1 MRKADFPIFNE
12 KIYGKDLVFLDSAAS
27 AQKPKAVLDAM
38 YQMAVKEYANVH
50 RGAYY
55 LSEMA
60 TNDFE
65 QARQAVAD
73 FIHARPKDIIFT
85 RGATDAI
92 NLVAGTFGR
101 TLKAGDE
108 IVLSIAEH
116 HSNLVPWQLLRDEK
130 GVVLKFIDV
139 TEDGLLDMDAYRAAL
154 TEKTKLVAMTHMSN
168 VLGTMFPVKE
178 ITRLA
183 HEVGAKVLIDGCQ
196 GIVHTRADMAD
207 IGCEWYAF
215 SGHKIYGPTG
225 IGVLYGRWEVMNELL
240 PLQGGGDM
248 VKSVHTDH
256 SVYADSPARF
266 EAGTP
271 AIVETVGLRAAIAY
285 VTSVGMPEI
294 EASEEKLMAMMVD
307 GLSQIPGFQPL
318 GRSAHKKSLVSF
330 NLMGSH
336 PQDVAMILDQQAIA
350 VRVGHHCA
358 QPVHERF
365 GVTGSI
371 RASLGLYN
379 DEKDVVAFINGL
391 KKAQEMLS

>member
-1 MRKADFPIFNE
+1 MHKADFPIFNQ

-38 YQMAVKEYANVH
+38 YEMAVKEYANVH

-65 QARQAVAD
+65 QARQTVAD

-85 RGATDAI
+85 RGATDAM
-92 NLVAGTFGR
+92 NLVAGTYGR
-101 TLKAGDE
+101 TLQAGDE
-108 IVLSIAEH
+108 IVLSVAEH

-130 GVVLKFIDV
+130 DVILKFIDV
-139 TEDGLLDMDAYRAAL
+139 TDDGLLDMDAYRAAL
-154 TEKTKLVAMTHMSN
+154 TDKTKLVAMTHMSN
-168 VLGTMFPVKE
+168 VLGTIFPIQE
-178 ITRLA
+178 ITRLG
-183 HEVGAKVLIDGCQ
+183 HEAGAKVLIDGCQ
-196 GIVHTRADMAD
+196 GVVHAPVDVTA
-207 IGCEWYAF
+207 IGCDWYAF

-225 IGVLYGRWEVMNELL
+225 IGVLYGRWEVMNALP

-248 VKSVHTDH
+248 VKSVHLDK

-271 AIVETVGLRAAIAY
+271 AIVETVGLRAAIEY
-285 VTSVGMPEI
+285 VTAVGMPEI
-294 EASEEKLMAMMVD
+294 EAAEERLMAMMID
-307 GLSQIPGFQPL
+307 GLSQIPGFRPL
-318 GRSAHKKSLVSF
+318 GKSAHKKSLVSF
-330 NLMGSH
+330 NLVGLH
-336 PQDVAMILDQQAIA
+336 PQDVAMILDQQAMA

-358 QPVHERF
+358 QPIHERF

-379 DEKDVVAFINGL
+379 DEKDITAFINGL

>member
-1 MRKADFPIFNE
+1 MRKDDFPIFNE

-38 YQMAVKEYANVH
+38 YEMAVKEYANVH

-92 NLVAGTFGR
+92 NLVAGTYGR

-139 TEDGLLDMDAYRAAL
+139 TEDGLLDMEAYRAAL

-183 HEVGAKVLIDGCQ
+183 HEAGAKVLIDGCQ
-196 GIVHTRADMAD
+196 GIVHTPTDVAA
-207 IGCEWYAF
+207 IGCDWYAF

-285 VTSVGMPEI
+285 VTGVGMADI
-294 EASEEKLMAMMVD
+294 EASEEKLMAMTALYEAAVNSVVEYKNTEYTDFHARRLVEMA
-307 GLSQIPGFQPL
+307 GHIIMGYLLLSDATRNDAFTK
-318 GRSAHKKSLVSF
+318 SANVY
-330 NLMGSH
+330 
-336 PQDVAMILDQQAIA
+336 
-350 VRVGHHCA
+350 VRYGEAEVRKLHA
-358 QPVHERF
+358 F
-365 GVTGSI
+365 VTEFRPEELNS
-371 RASLGLYN
+371 Y
-379 DEKDVVAFINGL
+379 K
-391 KKAQEMLS
+391 

>member
-1 MRKADFPIFNE
+1 MRKDDFPIFNE

-38 YQMAVKEYANVH
+38 YEMAVKEYANVH

-92 NLVAGTFGR
+92 NLVAGTYGL

-139 TEDGLLDMDAYRAAL
+139 TDDGLLDMDAYRAAL

-183 HEVGAKVLIDGCQ
+183 HEAGAKVLIDGCQ
-196 GIVHTRADMAD
+196 GIVHTYVDIVD
-207 IGCEWYAF
+207 IGCDWYAF

-256 SVYADSPARF
+256 SEYAD
-266 EAGTP
+266 
-271 AIVETVGLRAAIAY
+271 
-285 VTSVGMPEI
+285 
-294 EASEEKLMAMMVD
+294 
-307 GLSQIPGFQPL
+307 
-318 GRSAHKKSLVSF
+318 
-330 NLMGSH
+330 
-336 PQDVAMILDQQAIA
+336 
-350 VRVGHHCA
+350 
-358 QPVHERF
+358 
-365 GVTGSI
+365 
-371 RASLGLYN
+371 
-379 DEKDVVAFINGL
+379 
-391 KKAQEMLS
+391 